1 MTGLARTTLL
11 LAVASLVLDAP
22 ASAHA
27 AKNDPAE
34 RAAYEQRLSESLPS
48 GSVFRDETGR
58 TIRLSDY
65 YGGAPIV
72 VVFGWYG
79 CTTLCPT
86 VVDNLVRALSG
97 SGLAPDEYTVV
108 VASIDA
114 RDSPADASRMKRIW
128 LDHAAS
134 AEAQRWHLLTGT
146 EPAITALAQ
155 GAGFHYDYDADSHQY
170 AHPAGIIVV
179 TPTGTIS
186 RYFFGFGFTPAEL
199 RAALGSAAAE
209 RVASPVERLLLLCF
223 HFSPA
228 GRYGDAVMA
237 GLRWTSV
244 GLLVAGLPLL
254 VRLRQR
260 PPRADEP
267 MR

>member
-1 MTGLARTTLL
+1 MTGFLRTTLL
-11 LAVASLVLDAP
+11 LGGASLVLAAP
-22 ASAHA
+22 ASTHA
-27 AKNDPAE
+27 ATGDLAN
-34 RAAYEQRLSESLPS
+34 RAQYEQRLSESLSS

-58 TIRLSDY
+58 TIRVSDY

-72 VVFGWYG
+72 LVFAWFG

-86 VVDNLVRALSG
+86 VVGNLARALSR

-128 LDHAAS
+128 LEHAAL

-146 EPAITALAQ
+146 EPAVTALAQ
-155 GAGFHYDYDADSHQY
+155 RAGFHYDYDAESHQY
-170 AHPAGIIVV
+170 AHPEGIVVV

-186 RYFFGFGFTPAEL
+186 RYFFGFGFTPVEL
-199 RAALGSAAAE
+199 RAALASAAAE
-209 RVASPVERLLLLCF
+209 RIASPVERLLLLCF

-228 GRYGDAVMA
+228 GRYGDTVMA
-237 GLRWTSV
+237 ALRWTSV
-244 GLLVAGLPLL
+244 GLLVAGFPLL
-254 VRLRQR
+254 ARLRRR
-260 PPRADEP
+260 PPRVDEP
-267 MR
+267 LR